1 MANPLPRPLTAVRN
15 AQLPDGRVV
24 DVSFASGVVSEITA
38 AGAGGPLEPA
48 LDLRGWLLLP
58 APAEPHAHLDK
69 ARSFDAANPKL
80 GDLGSAIDAWR
91 SHASAMSVESIV

>member
-1 MANPLPRPLTAVRN
+1 MLMRSTFASSPQFRNTPIPEKRMTDPLPRPLAAVRN

-24 DVSFASGVVSEITA
+24 DVSFASGVVSAITT
-38 AGAGGPLEPA
+38 AGTADLVGQT
-48 LDLRGWLLLP
+48 LDLRGCLLLP

-80 GDLGSAIDAWR
+80 
-91 SHASAMSVESIV
+91 